1 MTFQESIKSCIQKNY
16 ANFNGRAT
24 RSEYW
29 WFLLFQIL
37 AIFVALLISP
47 ALYGFVWLGL
57 FVPSLAVTVRRL
69 HDVNKSGW
77 FYLFVLIP
85 LIGPILLIVWLCSG
99 SVNKGNRF

>member
-29 WFLLFQIL
+29 WFLLFQCI
-37 AIFVALLISP
+37 IIIVAASISA
-47 ALYGFVWLGL
+47 ALYGLVVLGL
-57 FVPSLAVTVRRL
+57 ILPSLAVSVRRL

-77 FYLFVLIP
+77 FYLFILIP
-85 LIGPILLIVWLCSG
+85 LIGPILLFVWFCSD
-99 SVNKGNRF
+99 SVDKGNNF